1 VIKLPCGAVPERRHM
16 KNATP
21 PATTKIAAPMAR
33 ASILLIPEL
42 SDGGVA
48 FAGGGA
54 TVPSASAGTALVDIK
69 AASSGDFTS
78 LATAGAGV
86 EVVVSDGG
94 LVKAPLWPVPELSDG
109 VTAFDVRGVAMILGW
124 AGAGLVGVEVAGGG
138 TAALPVPA
146 GVPGAALVLGSSAKT
161 ITPPAARTMAQM

>member
-1 VIKLPCGAVPERRHM
+1 M

-21 PATTKIAAPMAR
+21 PATTKIARPMAR

-48 FAGGGA
+48 FAADGGA

-69 AASSGDFTS
+69 AASSGDLTS
-78 LATAGAGV
+78 SATAGADVDPG
-86 EVVVSDGG
+86 GG
-94 LVKAPLWPVPELSDG
+94 LVKALLWPVPELSDG
-109 VTAFDVRGVAMILGW
+109 VTAFGVRGAAMILGW

-138 TAALPVPA
+138 TTAPLVPA